1 MKTGHMTWLL
11 AALALS
17 ASPLAL
23 AATGDNYAGG
33 QYAITTYHNDT
44 GTEDADMGVLMFRL
58 GKEINPNLSV
68 EGRLGIGIADDT
80 AGITTLETD
89 SILGIYAIGRLP
101 VSKDFD
107 VYGVLGYTRIELTLT
122 ISGLGSV
129 SSDDTDISYG
139 LGGEFRVDDKWSVNL
154 EYMNYY
160 DEGIE
165 EVTALSLGANYRF

>member
-1 MKTGHMTWLL
+1 MQGIKQIISVT
-11 AALALS
+11 ALAL
-17 ASPLAL
+17 LANTAVC
-23 AATGDNYAGG
+23 AAPGQPYVGG

-58 GKEINPNLSV
+58 GTEINPNFSV
-68 EGRLGIGIADDT
+68 EGRLGLGISDDT

-89 SILGIYAIGRLP
+89 SILGVYAIGRLP

-107 VYGVLGYTRIELTLT
+107 VYGVLGYTRVELTLT
-122 ISGLGSV
+122 VSGLGSI

-139 LGGEFRVDDKWSVNL
+139 VGGEMQINDKWSASL

-160 DEGIE
+160 DEGVE
-165 EVTALSLGANYRF
+165 EITALSLGANYRF